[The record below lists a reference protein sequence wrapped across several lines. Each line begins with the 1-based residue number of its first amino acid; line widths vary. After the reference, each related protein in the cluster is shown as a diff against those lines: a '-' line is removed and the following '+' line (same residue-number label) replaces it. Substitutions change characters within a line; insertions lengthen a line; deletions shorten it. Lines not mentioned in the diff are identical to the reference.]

1 MDIEK
6 LESPFVKWKRLKRQ
20 QWLEGAKTPKDKCY
34 RSLTFKIGEVLD
46 KFGITGGKRFDYYV
60 FYRKAFRLIFRDVIG
75 KGVLAPSEEFFKRLD
90 KVFDYVEETVMK
102 QYNLEPAIVQEIEK
116 VLAEGIVEE
125 FFGVEKES
133 EPQT

>member
-20 QWLEGAKTPKDKCY
+20 QWLEGAKSPKDRCY
-34 RSLTFKIGEVLD
+34 KLLTFKICEVLD
-46 KFGITGGKRFDYYV
+46 RFGISGGRRLDFFV
-60 FYRKAFRLIFRDVIG
+60 FYRRAFRLIFRDVIG
-75 KGVLAPSEEFFKRLD
+75 RGVLAPSEEFFKRLD

-102 QYNLEPAIVQEIEK
+102 QYNLEPEIVREIEK

-125 FFGVEKES
+125 FFGVRKEG
-133 EPQT
+133 EAQT

>member
-1 MDIEK
+1 MSEEK
-6 LESPFVKWKRLKRQ
+6 KESPFLKWKMEKRQ
-20 QWLEGAKTPKDKCY
+20 QWLVQAKTPKDLCY
-34 RSLTFKIGEVLD
+34 RLLTFKIGEVLD
-46 KFGITGGKRFDYYV
+46 KFGIAGGKRFDYYV

-75 KGVLAPSEEFFKRLD
+75 RGVLAPSEEFFKRLD

-102 QYNLEPAIVQEIEK
+102 QYNLEPEIVKEIEK